1 MVKENS
7 LILEAGTPSGG
18 YAIKMSSDLIAYLS
32 NDYAY
37 RNPNRYSRIRALQ
50 DLLRRFQKARQAS
63 TQMDVNIA
71 QLVKPGDGVALLFW
85 PSWTSF
91 KSIRSWR
98 CITW

>member
-7 LILEAGTPSGG
+7 LIQEVGTPSGG

-71 QLVKPGDGVALLFW
+71 QLVKAWG
-85 PSWTSF
+85 
-91 KSIRSWR
+91 
-98 CITW
+98 